1 MSADPAFIGP
11 EPGQPEVV
19 TPIGGIHVVSI
30 EQFISINEPGAEP
43 LVGEPGAV
51 LIPENGDV
59 MIYGDGGV
67 GKTTLAVDF
76 AYHLAAGQD
85 WLGITIPKPASVLLV
100 ENEGP
105 RPLFRDKL
113 RRKHAAWEGEPVK
126 GHLHVVENPWGR
138 ISFDDPVCREVLAD
152 ELAINQTDVLIIGPV
167 TRSGM
172 NEAGTL
178 QDVRDFMMLVNDV
191 RQTSQRRVTVIL
203 IHHESKSGQVSGAW
217 EGAGDT
223 LFHVQGQ
230 GHGKVRLFVQKARWS
245 TTHHATALQLLWAAG
260 DSFTVEAREE
270 ITEESIADE
279 ILAACSDNPGASWRT
294 IRDHVKGNAD
304 TLAKIRDRLLHT
316 GLVVNASTVPGRFL
330 LWHKDDPAA
339 PLQIGSEAGTDP
351 EPMRFS
357 SPGEGRPDRSGST
370 VPLRRREPDQEP
382 NRGRTGGTVPEAG
395 TDSEI
400 EVDEAELERL
410 FREHNEDA
418 PQ

>member
-1 MSADPAFIGP
+1 MSEAIQFTGP
-11 EPGQPEVV
+11 EPG
-19 TPIGGIHVVSI
+19 TPDSRPAAGGIHVVPI
-30 EQFISINEPGAEP
+30 EDFISVNEPGAEP

-76 AYHLAAGQD
+76 AYHIAAGQD
-85 WLGITIPKPASVLLV
+85 WLGINIPKPASVLLV

-113 RRKHAAWEGEPVK
+113 RRKHASWEGDQVQ

-138 ISFDDPVCREVLAD
+138 ISFSDPACRELLAD
-152 ELAINQTDVLIIGPV
+152 ELAVNQTDVLVIGPV

-178 QDVRDFMMLVNDV
+178 QDVRDFMLLVNDV
-191 RQTSQRRVTVIL
+191 RETSGRRVTVIL

-230 GHGKVRLFVQKARWS
+230 GHGKVRLFIQKARWS

-270 ITEESIADE
+270 ITEETIADQ
-279 ILAACSDNPGASWRT
+279 ILTACRAASGASWTKVREQ
-294 IRDHVKGNAD
+294 VKGNAD

-316 GLVVNASTVPGRFL
+316 GLIINTSTVHGRFI
-330 LWHKDDPAA
+330 LWPKDDPAA
-339 PLQIGSEAGTDP
+339 PLQIRTDPGTDP
-351 EPMRFS
+351 ERMPS
-357 SPGEGRPDRSGST
+357 PSPGEGPSERLRTTVPPRSGE
-370 VPLRRREPDQEP
+370 REVVRND
-382 NRGRTGGTVPEAG
+382 GRTGGSVPEDG
-395 TDSEI
+395 TDPVPD
-400 EVDEAELERL
+400 VDDEELERL
-410 FREHNEDA
+410 LREHGEGA
-418 PQ
+418 A